1 MGKKCVSKCQNP
13 LNNMNLKVRNLDK
26 ASKLNV
32 CLVPLIFP
40 QCTDHPPLPQAHPR
54 QGGVQGGHVGPR
66 PRESHRPV
74 SREAILQRPELGPVL
89 PDDKIVNYT
98 KYYRVPKKK
107 KI

>member
-1 MGKKCVSKCQNP
+1 MGKICICKIQNP
-13 LNNMNLKVRNLDK
+13 LNNMNLKAPNLDK

-32 CLVPLIFP
+32 CLVPLSFP

-74 SREAILQRPELGPVL
+74 SREAILQRPELCPVL
-89 PDDKIVNYT
+89 PEVKIMNKT
-98 KYYRVPKKK
+98 K
-107 KI
+107 